1 MMHDLAEGVL
11 TCFAEASRAGRR
23 YRSIRY
29 AFEGDL
35 SLAPYQRRERDVSPE
50 EIPALLEVAR
60 RELARD
66 AAERAERVREPMP
79 EAERL
84 RRNRIGCRA
93 YYRKNRARMLAY
105 ARARKPVYQARV
117 DAELRARRVPP
128 SPIVPLAPT
137 EVSPCAC
144 GGRIE
149 LRPGC
154 TRPIHVGRCH
164 TRGAA

>member
-11 TCFAEASRAGRR
+11 TCFAEASRTGRR

-35 SLAPYQRRERDVSPE
+35 SLAPYQRRERDVTPE

-66 AAERAERVREPMP
+66 AAERAERRPVLP
-79 EAERL
+79 EAEKRR
-84 RRNRIGCRA
+84 RRNRRWRA

-105 ARARKPVYQARV
+105 AHAHKPVYQARV
-117 DAELRARRVPP
+117 DAEIRARRVPP

-164 TRGAA
+164 TRVA